1 MQQEDIPKKE
11 DEVMSACRMTIAMI
25 LFVNDPGLRPD
36 RVVIDEGPR
45 DEIEMCRDLKQGR
58 IQYPRTTPLADRLK
72 HVWYIKGHHPQ
83 HIETSVELLIAE
95 YKWNPGYLV
104 LALRWNGDWEWVGG

>member
-1 MQQEDIPKKE
+1 MHQKDIPNKE
-11 DEVMSACRMTIAMI
+11 DEVMKNCREIIAMI
-25 LFVNDPGLRPD
+25 LSVRNQEIRPD

-104 LALRWNGDWEWVGG
+104 LAL

>member
-1 MQQEDIPKKE
+1 MQQEDIPKKD
-11 DEVMSACRMTIAMI
+11 DEVMRACKMTIAGVLSVHDTGI
-25 LFVNDPGLRPD
+25 RHD
-36 RVVIDEGPR
+36 RVVIDEGPK

-58 IQYPRTTPLADRLK
+58 IQYSRTTPLADRLK

-83 HIETSVELLIAE
+83 HIGTIVELLIGE

-104 LALRWNGDWEWVGG
+104 LAQRWDGDWKWIGG

>member
-1 MQQEDIPKKE
+1 MRQKDISKKE
-11 DEVMSACRMTIAMI
+11 DEVMKNCRETLAMI
-25 LFVNDPGLRPD
+25 LSVRNEKIRHDL
-36 RVVIDEGPR
+36 VVIDEGPR

-58 IQYPRTTPLADRLK
+58 IKYPRTTPVADRLK
-72 HVWYIKGHHPQ
+72 HVWYIKGHHSQ

-104 LALRWNGDWEWVGG
+104 LALRWNGDWEWVQG